1 MDKPKAHPL
10 MGCAFFTQKG
20 EIRVDKKKKQRV
32 RRVIIMG
39 VVAMIVSLYIGS
51 EFQDRNGKSY
61 APAKYFETG
70 TKLIS
75 F

>member
-1 MDKPKAHPL
+1 M
-10 MGCAFFTQKG
+10 
-20 EIRVDKKKKQRV
+20 DKKKKQRIKRAV
-32 RRVIIMG
+32 FIGVI
-39 VVAMIVSLYIGS
+39 AMVISLYIGS

-75 F
+75 Y

>member
-1 MDKPKAHPL
+1 M
-10 MGCAFFTQKG
+10 
-20 EIRVDKKKKQRV
+20 DKKKKQRV

-51 EFQDRNGKSY
+51 EFQDQNGKSY

-75 F
+75 Y

>member
-1 MDKPKAHPL
+1 M
-10 MGCAFFTQKG
+10 
-20 EIRVDKKKKQRV
+20 
-32 RRVIIMG
+32 RRVVFIGLIAII
-39 VVAMIVSLYIGS
+39 ISLYIGN

-75 F
+75 Y

>member
-1 MDKPKAHPL
+1 M
-10 MGCAFFTQKG
+10 
-20 EIRVDKKKKQRV
+20 DKKKKQRV
-32 RRVIIMG
+32 RRAIFIGVI
-39 VVAMIVSLYIGS
+39 AMIISLYIGN
-51 EFQDRNGKSY
+51 EFQDWNGKSY

>member
-1 MDKPKAHPL
+1 MD
-10 MGCAFFTQKG
+10 
-20 EIRVDKKKKQRV
+20 RKKKQRV
-32 RRVIIMG
+32 RRAIFIG
-39 VVAMIVSLYIGS
+39 LVAMIVSLCIGIGS

>member
-1 MDKPKAHPL
+1 M
-10 MGCAFFTQKG
+10 
-20 EIRVDKKKKQRV
+20 DKKKKQRV

-39 VVAMIVSLYIGS
+39 VVAMIVSLYFGS

-75 F
+75 Y

>member
-10 MGCAFFTQKG
+10 MGCAFFHRKG
-20 EIRVDKKKKQRV
+20 KLEWIKKKQRV
-32 RRVIIMG
+32 RRLIIMG
-39 VVAMIVSLYIGS
+39 TVAIIVSLYIGN

>member
-1 MDKPKAHPL
+1 M
-10 MGCAFFTQKG
+10 
-20 EIRVDKKKKQRV
+20 DKKKKQRV

-39 VVAMIVSLYIGS
+39 VVAMIGS

-75 F
+75 N

>member
-1 MDKPKAHPL
+1 M
-10 MGCAFFTQKG
+10 
-20 EIRVDKKKKQRV
+20 DKKKKQRV

-61 APAKYFETG
+61 APEKYFETG

-75 F
+75 Y

>member
-1 MDKPKAHPL
+1 M
-10 MGCAFFTQKG
+10 
-20 EIRVDKKKKQRV
+20 DKKKKQRMK
-32 RRVIIMG
+32 RVIFIG
-39 VVAMIVSLYIGS
+39 IIAMIVSLYVGS
-51 EFQDRNGKSY
+51 EFQDRNGKGKGY

>member
-1 MDKPKAHPL
+1 M
-10 MGCAFFTQKG
+10 
-20 EIRVDKKKKQRV
+20 DKKKKQRIK
-32 RRVIIMG
+32 RAIFIGVIAI
-39 VVAMIVSLYIGS
+39 IVSLFIGN

-70 TKLIS
+70 TKLNS

>member
-1 MDKPKAHPL
+1 M
-10 MGCAFFTQKG
+10 
-20 EIRVDKKKKQRV
+20 DKKKKQRMK
-32 RRVIIMG
+32 RVIFIG
-39 VVAMIVSLYIGS
+39 IILMIASLYIGS

>member
-1 MDKPKAHPL
+1 M
-10 MGCAFFTQKG
+10 
-20 EIRVDKKKKQRV
+20 DKKKKQRV

-39 VVAMIVSLYIGS
+39 IVAMIGN
-51 EFQDRNGKSY
+51 EFQDRNWKSY

-75 F
+75 Y

>member
-1 MDKPKAHPL
+1 M
-10 MGCAFFTQKG
+10 
-20 EIRVDKKKKQRV
+20 DKKKKQRV

-61 APAKYFETG
+61 ATAKYFETG

>member
-1 MDKPKAHPL
+1 MPFL
-10 MGCAFFTQKG
+10 RRKG
-20 EIRVDKKKKQRV
+20 NFRMDKKKKQRMK
-32 RRVIIMG
+32 RTIFIG
-39 VVAMIVSLYIGS
+39 VVAMIISLYIGS

-75 F
+75 Y

>member
-1 MDKPKAHPL
+1 M
-10 MGCAFFTQKG
+10 
-20 EIRVDKKKKQRV
+20 DKKKKQRIK
-32 RRVIIMG
+32 RAIFIGVIAI
-39 VVAMIVSLYIGS
+39 IVSLFIGN

>member
-1 MDKPKAHPL
+1 M
-10 MGCAFFTQKG
+10 
-20 EIRVDKKKKQRV
+20 DKKKKQRMK
-32 RRVIIMG
+32 RVIFIG
-39 VVAMIVSLYIGS
+39 IIAMIVSLYVGS
-51 EFQDRNGKSY
+51 EFQDWNGKGY

>member
-1 MDKPKAHPL
+1 M
-10 MGCAFFTQKG
+10 
-20 EIRVDKKKKQRV
+20 DKKKKQRV
-32 RRVIIMG
+32 RRVIFIG
-39 VVAMIVSLYIGS
+39 IIVMIISLYIGS

-75 F
+75 Y

>member
-1 MDKPKAHPL
+1 M
-10 MGCAFFTQKG
+10 
-20 EIRVDKKKKQRV
+20 DKKKKQRV

-39 VVAMIVSLYIGS
+39 GVAMIVSLYIGS

-75 F
+75 Y

>member
-1 MDKPKAHPL
+1 M
-10 MGCAFFTQKG
+10 
-20 EIRVDKKKKQRV
+20 DKKKKQRV

-61 APAKYFETG
+61 APTKYFETG

>member
-1 MDKPKAHPL
+1 M
-10 MGCAFFTQKG
+10 
-20 EIRVDKKKKQRV
+20 DKKKKQRMKC
-32 RRVIIMG
+32 VIFIG
-39 VVAMIVSLYIGS
+39 IIAMIVSLYIGS
-51 EFQDRNGKSY
+51 EFQDRDGKGY

>member
-1 MDKPKAHPL
+1 M
-10 MGCAFFTQKG
+10 
-20 EIRVDKKKKQRV
+20 DKKKKQRV
-32 RRVIIMG
+32 RLVIIMG

-75 F
+75 Y

>member
-1 MDKPKAHPL
+1 M
-10 MGCAFFTQKG
+10 
-20 EIRVDKKKKQRV
+20 DKKKKQRV

-39 VVAMIVSLYIGS
+39 IVAMIVSLYIGN

-70 TKLIS
+70 RIDFVLKVLCFITPTIVEEYT
-75 F
+75 

>member
-1 MDKPKAHPL
+1 M
-10 MGCAFFTQKG
+10 
-20 EIRVDKKKKQRV
+20 DKKKKQRV

>member
-1 MDKPKAHPL
+1 M
-10 MGCAFFTQKG
+10 
-20 EIRVDKKKKQRV
+20 DKKKKQRMKC
-32 RRVIIMG
+32 VIFIG
-39 VVAMIVSLYIGS
+39 IIVMIVSLYIGS
-51 EFQDRNGKSY
+51 EFQDRNGKGY

>member
-1 MDKPKAHPL
+1 MDKPKAHPENGVCL
-10 MGCAFFTQKG
+10 FFVERG
-20 EIRVDKKKKQRV
+20 IRVDKKKKQRV

-39 VVAMIVSLYIGS
+39 IVAIIISLYIGN

>member
-1 MDKPKAHPL
+1 M
-10 MGCAFFTQKG
+10 
-20 EIRVDKKKKQRV
+20 DKKKKQRV

-39 VVAMIVSLYIGS
+39 VVVMIVSLYIGS

-75 F
+75 Y

>member
-1 MDKPKAHPL
+1 M
-10 MGCAFFTQKG
+10 
-20 EIRVDKKKKQRV
+20 DKKKKQRV
-32 RRVIIMG
+32 RRVIFIG
-39 VVAMIVSLYIGS
+39 IIAMIISLYIGS

-75 F
+75 Y

>member
-1 MDKPKAHPL
+1 MN
-10 MGCAFFTQKG
+10 
-20 EIRVDKKKKQRV
+20 KKKKQRV
-32 RRVIIMG
+32 RRVIFLEVIA
-39 VVAMIVSLYIGS
+39 VIVLLYIGDK
-51 EFQDRNGKSY
+51 FQDRNGSSY

>member
-1 MDKPKAHPL
+1 M
-10 MGCAFFTQKG
+10 
-20 EIRVDKKKKQRV
+20 DKKKKQRV
-32 RRVIIMG
+32 RRVIFIG
-39 VVAMIVSLYIGS
+39 VIAMIVSLYIGN

-70 TKLIS
+70 TKLVS

>member
-1 MDKPKAHPL
+1 M
-10 MGCAFFTQKG
+10 
-20 EIRVDKKKKQRV
+20 DKKKKQRV

-51 EFQDRNGKSY
+51 EFQDRNGKGY

>member
-1 MDKPKAHPL
+1 M
-10 MGCAFFTQKG
+10 
-20 EIRVDKKKKQRV
+20 DKKKKQRV

-39 VVAMIVSLYIGS
+39 IVAMIVSLYIGN

-61 APAKYFETG
+61 ATAKYFETG

-75 F
+75 Y